1 MEDYLTNGLQQSFAA
16 GPPLPLFLYDHDDR
30 RELKVFEDLLRSMI
44 SLLTVICS
52 RT

>member
-1 MEDYLTNGLQQSFAA
+1 MGSNKALQLA
-16 GPPLPLFLYDHDDR
+16 PLFLYGRDER
-30 RELKVFEDLLRSMI
+30 RELKVFEDLLRSKI